1 MMGLRHL
8 QIAILGLAVV
18 IPNWVDA
25 REFRSINRIKT
36 PVINQIDVPE
46 GAIVSQTPKP
56 VPRRIVE
63 REVESIISKWN
74 TKDMDETLAKEFYDR
89 TRLLDTVEIEI
100 PRDARLRI
108 MAIKSSRTLL
118 EYRIA
123 GKNGLADQVVSH
135 VSAVVDTQL
144 EFSDRDGYQRLP
156 GSNEYLI
163 KVMRKRKSGDD
174 K

>member
-1 MMGLRHL
+1 MRAYRH
-8 QIAILGLAVV
+8 IEAVTLAVIV
-18 IPNWVDA
+18 IVSGFAEA

-36 PVINQIDVPE
+36 PVINHITVPE
-46 GAIVSQTPKP
+46 GAVVTQTHKP
-56 VPRRIVE
+56 VPRRIIE
-63 REVESIISKWN
+63 REVESVISKWN

-89 TRLLDTVEIEI
+89 TRLLDTVDVEI

-108 MAIKSSRTLL
+108 LAIKSSRTLL
-118 EYRIA
+118 EYHMT
-123 GKNGLADQVVSH
+123 GKGGQVDEVVSH

-156 GSNEYLI
+156 GSNEFLI
-163 KVMRKRKSGDD
+163 KVVRQRKSGVV